1 MEDARKEIRF
11 YGLKAN
17 KALRRQI
24 DRQLQKWLSRH
35 SSSPK
40 STDPVAYRVCIE
52 REGGSC
58 HCCHLQLQ
66 VGSELWESH
75 DVGKSVQD
83 ALSRALQHVA
93 KPLALSVLT
102 NLYPARIAEATV

>member
-1 MEDARKEIRF
+1 MEDTRKEIRF
-11 YGLKAN
+11 YGMRPN

-35 SSSPK
+35 SSSQK
-40 STDPVAYRVCIE
+40 STGQATYRVCIE
-52 REGGSC
+52 REGGGC
-58 HCCHLQLQ
+58 LCCHLQLQ

-93 KPLALSVLT
+93 RPLAGAVLT
-102 NLYPARIAEATV
+102 NLYPARLAEATA

>member
-11 YGLKAN
+11 YGLKPN

-40 STDPVAYRVCIE
+40 ATDQATYRVCIE

-58 HCCHLQLQ
+58 LCCHLQLQ

-75 DVGKSVQD
+75 DVGKNVQD

-102 NLYPARIAEATV
+102 NLCPPRLAGVTV